1 MQQIH
6 LYLPLPLYPVI
17 HLSKKDYINC
27 LYQRDNHYVVSKEID
42 KRRMEYIT
50 MQKTRRFAVWTL

>member
-6 LYLPLPLYPVI
+6 LYLYPVI